1 MPRMLTQNPD
11 PPPSSRGFPW
21 ALTPR
26 LIEAGRSG
34 GTRLA
39 AEPAESAPKAS
50 RRAQKGHGTGVIEA
64 ATERI
69 GLIARIDELLEARYR
84 SADLFNLDDPL
95 GEVVFILLSQ
105 QTREPVYRRVYDD
118 LRHRYPK
125 WADAAA
131 APVAEL
137 EVVMRP
143 AGFHRRR
150 ALQLKSLLSAVAVA
164 DGDRGIGPTAEPA
177 GDLTLTFLNGLGDAA
192 AERFLVGLPGIGPK
206 SARCVLAYS
215 LDRATFAVDTHV
227 HRIFQRLGLVPS
239 VGRKADH
246 DPFQE
251 AVPSAWR
258 KRLHIN
264 LVHHGR
270 EVCRS
275 QHERCGDCVLVSFC
289 KRGREAVSRAA
300 ATPVAVDLFAGGGGL
315 GSGFRREGYR
325 IALAVEAERHAAQTY
340 RFNNPGVP
348 VIELEITDK
357 TRAATLRRYMPRTR
371 KVDVLLAGPPCQGYS
386 AAGARRPDDPQNQL
400 FSHVARLGR
409 QLGVEYVV
417 LENVPGVRRVNG
429 HGFLNSIMDAL
440 SEAGFSVAPHLLR
453 ASDFGVPQ
461 RRVRYFFLARRGQKS
476 DPVPKPLPT
485 HRRHGESLLLGQDLP
500 ETPALLDL
508 LNDLPVLDAGV
519 DAERLVTEDGR
530 EFLNMSTMR
539 HSRRVIR
546 RIASFEAGEE
556 PISYRRLGRVEA
568 RTIIAGHRALPVHPV
583 EHRTISVR
591 EAAVVQGFPL
601 DYFFCGPRAEQP
613 LQVANA
619 VPPPL
624 AAAVARHLKALL

>member
-1 MPRMLTQNPD
+1 M
-11 PPPSSRGFPW
+11 
-21 ALTPR
+21 
-26 LIEAGRSG
+26 
-34 GTRLA
+34 
-39 AEPAESAPKAS
+39 
-50 RRAQKGHGTGVIEA
+50 IEA

-69 GLIARIDELLEARYR
+69 GLIARINELLEARYR

-95 GEVVFILLSQ
+95 DEVVFILLSQ

-125 WADAAA
+125 WTDAAA

-143 AGFHRRR
+143 AGFQRRR
-150 ALQLKSLLSAVAVA
+150 ALQLKKLLSAIAVA
-164 DGDRGIGPTAEPA
+164 DVDRGIGPSAEPG
-177 GDLTLTFLNGLGDAA
+177 GDLTLTFLNDLGDAA

-206 SARCVLAYS
+206 SARCVLSYS

-227 HRIFQRLGLVPS
+227 HRIFQRLGLVAS
-239 VGRKADH
+239 AGRKADH

-251 AVPSAWR
+251 AVPAAWR

-289 KRGREAVSRAA
+289 ERGREAVSRAA
-300 ATPVAVDLFAGGGGL
+300 AAPVAVDLFAGGGGL

-340 RFNNPGVP
+340 RLNNPGVP
-348 VIELEITDK
+348 VIEAEITGK
-357 TRAATLRRYMPRTR
+357 TRAATLRRYMPRTG

-440 SEAGFSVAPHLLR
+440 SEAGFTVAPHLLR

-461 RRVRYFFLARRGQKS
+461 RRVRYFFLARRGRKS
-476 DPVPKPLPT
+476 DPVPKPSPT

-500 ETPALLDL
+500 ETPTLLDL
-508 LNDLPVLDAGV
+508 LSDLPVLDAGV

-539 HSRRVIR
+539 HSPRVIR
-546 RIASFEAGEE
+546 RIASFKAGEE
-556 PISYRRLGRVEA
+556 PISYRRLGRAEA

>member
-1 MPRMLTQNPD
+1 M
-11 PPPSSRGFPW
+11 
-21 ALTPR
+21 
-26 LIEAGRSG
+26 IE
-34 GTRLA
+34 T
-39 AEPAESAPKAS
+39 
-50 RRAQKGHGTGVIEA
+50 TI
-64 ATERI
+64 ERI
-69 GLIARIDELLEARYR
+69 GLIERIDELLEARYC

-95 GEVVFILLSQ
+95 EEVVFILLSQ
-105 QTREPVYRRVYDD
+105 QTREPVYRRVYGD
-118 LRHRYPK
+118 LRHSYAR
-125 WADAAA
+125 WVDAAA
-131 APVAEL
+131 APAAEL
-137 EVVMRP
+137 EMIMRP
-143 AGFHRRR
+143 AGFQRRK
-150 ALQLKSLLSAVAVA
+150 ALQLKNLLAAVATA
-164 DGDRGIGPTAEPA
+164 DAARGIGPSGEPA
-177 GDLTLTFLNGLGDAA
+177 GDLTLSFLNDLSDAG

-206 SARCVLAYS
+206 SARCVLSYS

-227 HRIFQRLGLVPS
+227 HRIFKRLSLVPS
-239 VGRKADH
+239 AGRKADH

-251 AVPSAWR
+251 AVPAGWR

-275 QHERCGDCVLVSFC
+275 RNERCGDCVLVSFC
-289 KRGREAVSRAA
+289 GHGREVASRAA
-300 ATPVAVDLFAGGGGL
+300 AAPVAVDLFAGAGGL

-325 IALAVEAERHAAQTY
+325 VALAVEAERHAAQTY
-340 RFNNPGVP
+340 RLNNPGVP
-348 VIELEITDK
+348 VIEAEITEK

-400 FSHVARLGR
+400 FNHVARLAR
-409 QLGVEYVV
+409 QLSVEYVV

-429 HGFLNSIMDAL
+429 HGFLNSIIDSL
-440 SEAGFSVAPHLLR
+440 SEAGFAVAPHLLR

-461 RRVRYFFLARRGQKS
+461 RRVRYFFLARRGRKS
-476 DPVPKPLPT
+476 HPVPKPQPT
-485 HRRHGESLLLGQDLP
+485 HRRHGERLLLGQDLP
-500 ETPALLDL
+500 ETPGLLDL
-508 LNDLPVLDAGV
+508 LNELPVLGAGV

-539 HSRRVIR
+539 HSERVIR
-546 RIASFEAGEE
+546 RIASFKVGEE
-556 PISYRRLGRVEA
+556 PISYRRLGRMEA

-591 EAAVVQGFPL
+591 EAAVLQGFPL

-619 VPPPL
+619 VPPAL
-624 AAAVARHLKALL
+624 AAAVARHLKSQL